1 MNSHMKSLKHHF
13 FAMAITLSVISLGFV
28 SIAQA
33 QSVTLSGKFEGKEY
47 CDDGGGEYDKDKI
60 KQSGSIFINFSGFPN
75 ITATVNVP
83 GEPLIFMSG
92 YAFSKSST
100 RGRFGL
106 MGSSAISAVA
116 IEGKYKLKSSTGIPK
131 EIKGDF
137 QAIYNDGGD
146 QCISNGDFKL
156 KD

>member
-1 MNSHMKSLKHHF
+1 MNSHIKLLKHHL
-13 FAMAITLSVISLGFV
+13 FAMAITLSVLSLGLV

-33 QSVTLSGKFEGKEY
+33 QTVTLSGKWEGKEY
-47 CDDGGGEYDKDKI
+47 CDAGGGDYDKEKP
-60 KQSGSIFINFSGFPN
+60 KGTASIFINFNSFPFV
-75 ITATVNVP
+75 TATITVP
-83 GEPLIFMSG
+83 GESPINISG

-106 MGSSAISAVA
+106 MGSNADNALA
-116 IEGKYKLKSSTGIPK
+116 IEGKYKIKSSTGIPK

-137 QAIYNDGGD
+137 QNIFNDGVD